1 MTYRYRQAE
10 RAWATADLTCLLT
23 ETSMTLIS
31 DVKVTVEV
39 ADTVELVG
47 ATVAMFI
54 FIYATGL

>member
-1 MTYRYRQAE
+1 
-10 RAWATADLTCLLT
+10 
-23 ETSMTLIS
+23 MTLIS
-31 DVKVTVEV
+31 DAKVTVEV